1 MHPYRFD
8 YFTCFIN
15 LYLFNH
21 LFNLFNHW
29 FKWKDYTKV
38 PSVGSYRHLTGGL
51 AFLSG
56 YLLPCFFLW
65 GFMSHGKPYG
75 MLRGIR

>member
-1 MHPYRFD
+1 MFIHPYRFD

-29 FKWKDYTKV
+29 FKWKDYMKIS
-38 PSVGSYRHLTGGL
+38 SVGSDRHLDREPDVPFRL
-51 AFLSG
+51 FIVLF
-56 YLLPCFFLW
+56 FFLM
-65 GFMSHGKPYG
+65 GLHEP
-75 MLRGIR
+75 L